1 MFKEVQTDL
10 LCDGYILPTQKVN
23 ELLPQTV
30 ERILCTQF
38 IESGVPLLN
47 LNLYMIWCSKP
58 TLKLS
63 SIPSTVS
70 YNSERRSPLIVQ

>member
-1 MFKEVQTDL
+1 MFKETQTDL
-10 LCDGYILPTQKVN
+10 FCDGYILPTQKVN

-47 LNLYMIWCSKP
+47 KIFICMMF
-58 TLKLS
+58 
-63 SIPSTVS
+63 
-70 YNSERRSPLIVQ
+70 